1 MTVTTTSAHGLQNGN
16 KIQLEDDSFTFTC
29 THGSGN
35 KTYPRSTDPLSGRN
49 IPVFNVTTNTF
60 DIQTLDVVPSTNTTT
75 HTFVSATST
84 AVKKKKDAKIYD
96 EAVKIES
103 VTATTITVQT
113 LENTPSTNTD
123 VHTFVSAATNAV
135 VSGGNYTHQFASAG
149 TNSVKK
155 SLHL

>member
-1 MTVTTTSAHGLQNGN
+1 MC
-16 KIQLEDDSFTFTC
+16 IRDSTC

-49 IPVFNVTTNTF
+49 IPVFNVTANTF

-75 HTFVSATST
+75 HSFVSATAT
-84 AVKKKKDAKIYD
+84 AVLKKKDAKIYD
-96 EAVKIES
+96 EAVRIES
-103 VTATTITVQT
+103 VTPTTITVQT

-123 VHTFVSAATNAV
+123 VHTFISAATNAV

-149 TNSVKK
+149 TNSCLLYT
-155 SLHL
+155 SPSPRD